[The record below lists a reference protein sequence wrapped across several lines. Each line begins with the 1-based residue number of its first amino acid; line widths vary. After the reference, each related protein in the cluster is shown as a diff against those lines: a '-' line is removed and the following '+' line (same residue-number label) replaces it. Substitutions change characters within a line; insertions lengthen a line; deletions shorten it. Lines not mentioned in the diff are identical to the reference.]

1 MSKEYLDPSQAE
13 NTTHEDVTQEDVAE
27 ESSSAQ
33 EQVLTP
39 EELLLDQLEQSQVQ
53 LKELHQKVEEHQQN
67 YLRALADLENYRRRA
82 RKEKEDILKYASVP
96 LVESLLPVLDNF
108 ERALDAADGNQDVK
122 VLQEGIEMVYRQ
134 FLQALSKSGL
144 TLIEAVGKPFNPH
157 EHNAVMQ
164 VEMDEVEPGTIVEEL
179 QSGYKFSDRIIR
191 PSMVKVS
198 Q

>member
-1 MSKEYLDPSQAE
+1 MSKEHLDPSQVE
-13 NTTHEDVTQEDVAE
+13 NTTHEDVTQEDVTE
-27 ESSSAQ
+27 ESVQ
-33 EQVLTP
+33 EEELTP
-39 EELLLDQLEQSQVQ
+39 EEMLLNQLEQAQIHMQ
-53 LKELHQKVEEHQQN
+53 ELHQKAEEHQQN

-82 RKEKEDILKYASVP
+82 RKEKEDVLKYASVP

-134 FLQALSKSGL
+134 FLQSLSKSGL

-164 VEMDEVEPGTIVEEL
+164 VEMNEVEPGTVVEEL

-191 PSMVKVS
+191 PSMVKIS

>member
-1 MSKEYLDPSQAE
+1 MSNQHLDPSQVE
-13 NTTHEDVTQEDVAE
+13 KPLQEDQIQDQQA
-27 ESSSAQ
+27 
-33 EQVLTP
+33 LTP
-39 EELLLDQLEQSQVQ
+39 EEMLLEQLEQAQIHIT
-53 LKELHQKVEEHQQN
+53 ELNEKVEENHRN

-82 RKEKEDILKYASVP
+82 RKEKEDALKYASVP
-96 LVESLLPVLDNF
+96 LIESLLPVLDNF

-144 TLIEAVGKPFNPH
+144 TLIEAVGQPFNPH

-164 VEMDEVEPGTIVEEL
+164 VATDDVESGVVVEEL
-179 QSGYKFSDRIIR
+179 QSGYKYAERVIR
-191 PSMVKVS
+191 PSMVKIS